1 MGIDSGV
8 IDILIVGD
16 DINKNY
22 LDNIQPKVE
31 KKINRKI
38 NFMISSTGT
47 SQKGLILF
55 EVIKYNEVLIKIR
68 DKQIGIVL
76 AKL

>member
-47 SQKGLILF
+47 SQKGLI
-55 EVIKYNEVLIKIR
+55 II
-68 DKQIGIVL
+68 
-76 AKL
+76 